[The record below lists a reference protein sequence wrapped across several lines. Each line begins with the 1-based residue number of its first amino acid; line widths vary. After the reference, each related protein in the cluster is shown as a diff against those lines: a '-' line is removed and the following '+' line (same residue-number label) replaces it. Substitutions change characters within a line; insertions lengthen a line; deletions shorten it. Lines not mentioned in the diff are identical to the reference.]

1 MANRELTGRAK
12 AVKEE
17 FIRLRGFWVDEY
29 DAMAI
34 LCPDFLEKLVAT
46 GGVVKKSSTLSPLLH
61 HLVAVALDASITHLF
76 DTGTRLHMR
85 AALALGGT
93 REQLVEVIQIVSFL
107 GMQSHLVGLPI
118 ILDLVPEG
126 DPLREQAKRPMEEKD
141 EALKSQFAESLGVWT
156 EAHDLLLA
164 LSDDYFPTYLEQL
177 RVPYATSAL
186 TPREKAL
193 VLFAANVS
201 VTHLNEQGIRT
212 SATAALASGCS
223 GEDLLHVIR
232 LASSLGMQSCVVSF
246 PILVDE
252 LEAAGALEVSA

>member
-1 MANRELTGRAK
+1 MARELTGRAL
-12 AVKEE
+12 AVKDE

-29 DAMAI
+29 DEMAI

-76 DTGTRLHMR
+76 ETGIRLHVR

-118 ILDLVPEG
+118 VVDLLEAG
-126 DPLREQAKRPMEEKD
+126 DATRIKAQQSPSEKGL
-141 EALKSQFAESLGVWT
+141 ALKQQFIECLGSWT
-156 EAHDLLLA
+156 DGHELLLA

-177 RVPYATSAL
+177 STPYVSGAL
-186 TPREKAL
+186 TPRERAL
-193 VLFAANVS
+193 ILFAVNVS
-201 VTHLNEQGIRT
+201 VTHLNERGIRDAG
-212 SATAALASGCS
+212 SAALAAGCS
-223 GEDLLHVIR
+223 GEDLVHVIR
-232 LASSLGMQSCVVSF
+232 LASSLGMQSCLVSF
-246 PILVDE
+246 PILLEE
-252 LEAAGALEVSA
+252 LDAAEAMTAPV